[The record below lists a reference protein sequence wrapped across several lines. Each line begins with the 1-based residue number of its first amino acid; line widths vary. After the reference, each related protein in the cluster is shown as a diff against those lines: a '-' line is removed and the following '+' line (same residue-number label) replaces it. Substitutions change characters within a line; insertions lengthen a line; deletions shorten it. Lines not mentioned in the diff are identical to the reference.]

1 MIDLAL
7 LKRLEITCYADFAD
21 VERRPYGLLY
31 HCADNPLSHDSN
43 HGVIL
48 DLDGDLEAA
57 VADVTA
63 FYEGRGLE
71 PRLYASFTAGE
82 AARLRPVLERCGYTF
97 REMAQRL
104 FVLRPDAS
112 TPGPPPGVHLD
123 VRRVRALSGGVR
135 ALVHSDGPAPW
146 TEHAMRRHL
155 AVEGFHLLVGYARGV
170 PVTMAA
176 IKVMPGLSRVDDVLT
191 HPLHRGRGY
200 ARALMATLVT
210 YHREVTDQPLY
221 LYAENPVAIRIYEEV
236 GFVEEPLPV
245 DQWTAWRPLPR
256 R

>member
-7 LKRLEITCYADFAD
+7 LKRLEVGCYADFAD
-21 VERRPYGLLY
+21 VARRPYGLLY
-31 HCADNPLSHDSN
+31 HSAANPLSHDAN
-43 HGVIL
+43 HGVVL

-57 VADVTA
+57 VGDVTA

-71 PRLYASFTAGE
+71 PRLYPSFIAGE

-97 REMAQRL
+97 REDFSRL
-104 FVLRPDAS
+104 FVLRPDA
-112 TPGPPPGVHLD
+112 PPPGTPPATDLD

-135 ALVHSDGPAPW
+135 ALIHSDGPAPW
-146 TEHAMRRHL
+146 SEQVMRRHL
-155 AVEGFHLLVGYARGV
+155 AVEGFHLLVGHARGV

-176 IKVMPGLSRVDDVLT
+176 IKVMDGLSRVDDVLT
-191 HPLHRGRGY
+191 HPLHRKRGY
-200 ARALMATLVT
+200 ARALMAALVT
-210 YHREVTDQPLY
+210 YYRRLTDQPLY
-221 LYAENPVAIRIYEEV
+221 LYAENPVAIRIYEGV

-245 DQWTAWRPLPR
+245 DQWTAWKPQR